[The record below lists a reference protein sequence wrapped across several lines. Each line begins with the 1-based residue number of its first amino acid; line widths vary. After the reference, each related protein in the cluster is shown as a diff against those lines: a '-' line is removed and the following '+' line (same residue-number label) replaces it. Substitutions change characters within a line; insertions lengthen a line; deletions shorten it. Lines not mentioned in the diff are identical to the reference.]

1 MNIREHIAILVEKHP
16 NLWLPSHDDY
26 HDKDVR
32 AATWNKI
39 VDLLLE
45 RGIAADLDDVKA
57 KWKAMRSGYMKCRKG
72 KSGQAATCTGIFRY
86 LTFLDQAEVDA
97 PRVSNL
103 NLSDEE
109 HVNDENDFPSTS
121 SQYESTNRK
130 RPVEEIEIP
139 LLGQPSEKRKTH
151 TPKRSRMVDMCDEDR
166 GALRDA
172 INTVKERVEAV
183 RKNDKYDTFGIF
195 VAQNLRDMGE
205 VKAQEKIHVIVTSL
219 VTEVRHVTTPEEFRQ
234 CVEEA
239 YRSKSSLP
247 IQVVKHYEDNVRE
260 PSPEE

>member
-1 MNIREHIAILVEKHP
+1 MNIREHIAILVERHP
-16 NLWLPSHDDY
+16 NLWLPSHDGY
-26 HDKDVR
+26 HKRDRR

-45 RGIAADLDDVKA
+45 RGIAADLDDVKV

-72 KSGQAATCTGIFRY
+72 KSGQAATRTGIFRY
-86 LTFLDQAEVDA
+86 LAFLDQAEVDA

-109 HVNDENDFPSTS
+109 HVNDEN
-121 SQYESTNRK
+121 
-130 RPVEEIEIP
+130 EIEIP
-139 LLGQPSEKRKTH
+139 LLGQLSEKEKTH
-151 TPKRSRMVDMCDEDR
+151 TPKRSRVVDMCDEDR

-172 INTVKERVEAV
+172 INTVKERLEAV
-183 RKNDKYDTFGIF
+183 RSNDKFDTFGNF
-195 VAQNLRDMGE
+195 VAQNLRDMDKA
-205 VKAQEKIHVIVTSL
+205 KAQEKINVIVTTL

-234 CVEEA
+234 CSEEA

-247 IQVVKHYEDNVRE
+247 VQVVKHYEDSVRE
-260 PSPEE
+260 LFSKE